1 MWLRDSQN
9 QVVPY
14 MRFAKS
20 EPDGIGLFLRGLIR
34 RHVDSVLLDPYA
46 NSFSLDAEN
55 QFCNIDRWKD
65 DVTTKIDPK
74 TGARVHGGSVGVFQR
89 KWEMDS
95 LASVLRLG
103 RTYWEATSDPRPFDA
118 RWQDAVRAIHD
129 TFRAMQQPLTPNNYT
144 LINYTY
150 QRSSTEPKDTSAHG
164 IGRFHRWT
172 GMVRTSFLPSDDSPR
187 FPYHIPGNAFAVV
200 ELRGAAEMLRELP
213 ASQEKGSAS
222 SAATLAAQL
231 EALAAE
237 VDRAIQQWGI
247 IHHSQTGERVYAM
260 EVDGFGNAFFADDA
274 NVPSLLSLPYLGYV
288 NNASTDPI
296 YQATRRLLLD
306 NTSNPYYYGPSDVS
320 ADFVGGIGS
329 EDASGNAGLGRVWP
343 LSLTMRLLTGASDD
357 EARAVLRTL
366 KLSSGG
372 TGLVHESYWFEDPT
386 QYTRFWFAM
395 ANSHFGEA
403 ILSLA
408 EQRPHLL
415 FADA

>member
-1 MWLRDSQN
+1 
-9 QVVPY
+9 
-14 MRFAKS
+14 
-20 EPDGIGLFLRGLIR
+20 
-34 RHVDSVLLDPYA
+34 
-46 NSFSLDAEN
+46 
-55 QFCNIDRWKD
+55 
-65 DVTTKIDPK
+65 
-74 TGARVHGGSVGVFQR
+74 
-89 KWEMDS
+89 
-95 LASVLRLG
+95 
-103 RTYWEATSDPRPFDA
+103 
-118 RWQDAVRAIHD
+118 
-129 TFRAMQQPLTPNNYT
+129 
-144 LINYTY
+144 
-150 QRSSTEPKDTSAHG
+150 
-164 IGRFHRWT
+164 
-172 GMVRTSFLPSDDSPR
+172 
-187 FPYHIPGNAFAVV
+187 
-200 ELRGAAEMLRELP
+200 
-213 ASQEKGSAS
+213 
-222 SAATLAAQL
+222 
-231 EALAAE
+231 
-237 VDRAIQQWGI
+237 
-247 IHHSQTGERVYAM
+247 M